1 LTIEHKHRV
10 LLVGKYG
17 QLGFEL
23 NRILAPL
30 ADLAAVDVEEFDL
43 TDATIVRSM
52 VRELRP
58 NLIVNAAAYTDVEK
72 AEEEPELANAI
83 NGIAPGILAEEA
95 NSVGAGLVHY
105 STDYVFDGSK
115 ASAYVEDDKPA
126 PLSAYGRSKLAGE
139 NAIRAVGVPH
149 LILRTSWLYGT
160 RGRNFLLTIL
170 RLARSKDEL
179 RMLVELDWDLPTMGE
194 TYHVTAQGSTSWFGF
209 AKAIISQ
216 ALMARSNH
224 VRLVPI
230 STNEYPTKA
239 HRPLNSVLSNEK
251 LLRDFGISLPKWE
264 EDLKTVISL
273 LDAESIALMT
283 QGIRR

>member
-1 LTIEHKHRV
+1 MSRQV
-10 LLVGKYG
+10 LLIGENG
-17 QLGFEL
+17 QLGYEL
-23 NRILAPL
+23 NHMLLPL
-30 ADLAAVDVEEFDL
+30 ACVTSLDMPEFDL
-43 TDATIVRSM
+43 TDPVLVRST

-58 NLIVNAAAYTDVEK
+58 NLIINAAAFTDVEK

-83 NGIAPGILAEEA
+83 NGTAPGILAEEA

-115 ASAYVEDDKPA
+115 ASAYVEDDKPH
-126 PLSAYGRSKLAGE
+126 PLSAYGRSKLGGE
-139 NAIRAVGVPH
+139 NAVRAVGVPH

-160 RGRNFLLTIL
+160 RGKNFFLTTL
-170 RLARSKDEL
+170 RLARSRDEL
-179 RMLVELDWDLPTMGE
+179 KMLVELDWDLPTMGE

-216 ALMARSNH
+216 ALIPRANH

-251 LLRDFGISLPKWE
+251 LLRDFGISLPNWQ